1 VITAISILVL
11 ATIYLAKILHD
22 NKESKKKEILDYAI
36 ALVEEGIA
44 YSEEKNKYNKTEA
57 AHNAGLALRKQPVE
71 VTKDP
76 IASTRFF
83 NSAMAPQ
90 REICHNNAKN
100 YIIESVNKIK
110 NEEMKEAVR
119 KIFENTVDDAI
130 RLRISAAKMGTL
142 DPIKPLLYRN
152 MV

>member
-1 VITAISILVL
+1 MIIALSILAL
-11 ATIYLAKILHD
+11 AIIYLAKILYD
-22 NKESKKKEILDYAI
+22 RKENKKKEILDYAI

-44 YSEEKNKYNKTEA
+44 YSEERNKYNKTEA

-83 NSAMAPQ
+83 NSAMTPQ
-90 REICHNNAKN
+90 REICHNNAKD
-100 YIIESVNKIK
+100 YIFNSINKIK
-110 NEEMKEAVR
+110 NEKLRESVR
-119 KIFENTVDDAI
+119 ALFIDTIDDAI
-130 RLRISAAKMGTL
+130 KLRIAAAKMGTL

-152 MV
+152 MP